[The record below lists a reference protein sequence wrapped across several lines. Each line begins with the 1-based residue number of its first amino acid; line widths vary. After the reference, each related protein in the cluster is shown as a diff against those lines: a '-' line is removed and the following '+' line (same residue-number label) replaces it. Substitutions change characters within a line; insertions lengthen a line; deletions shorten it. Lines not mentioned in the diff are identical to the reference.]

1 MSVWLTIPSA
11 RPAEQAAEILQK
23 WRDQGYKIA
32 IWRDPEPIEWLRD
45 DSGTPLACWKFPD
58 NSLHQIVADSVHMAP
73 YKGYAA
79 AVNELIKHAMRI
91 DPAAE
96 WFIAA
101 GDDTLPDPSKTAEEI
116 AGDLRAHFWNQYEC
130 CYPPNRTFGVMQ
142 PTGDRW
148 HEGVGGFANAPI
160 DRVAG
165 SAWYGREYC
174 RRMYGGAGPLY
185 PGYRHMFVDEEAQEV
200 ATKMGVFWQ
209 RRELTQRHNHWGRG
223 ETDQTVIEMKP
234 GTIPPH
240 LEQWNTT
247 KHWQESKAFFLSR
260 KAAGFPGHAP
270 IA

>member
-11 RPAEQAAEILQK
+11 RPATAELDALFRK
-23 WRDQGYKIA
+23 WHARGYKIA
-32 IWRDPEPIEWLRD
+32 LWRDIGSGD
-45 DSGTPLACWKFPD
+45 DPAYCS
-58 NSLHQIVADSVHMAP
+58 IVVRAP
-73 YKGYAA
+73 YPGYAA
-79 AVNELIKHAMRI
+79 ACNGLIKRIMRHVVE
-91 DPAAE
+91 PRPE
-96 WFIAA
+96 WFICA
-101 GDDTLPDPSKTAEEI
+101 GDDTEPDPTRDADAIAAECVRYFVERTPFEPTFGPDPL
-116 AGDLRAHFWNQYEC
+116 AHSAFLQLRA
-130 CYPPNRTFGVMQ
+130 TFGVMQ

-160 DRVAG
+160 DRVCG